1 MDSKWKCWCGHQNTA
16 HSPFGETEYMVGVG
30 KKELTSCKWCDKAIA
45 NRNKKEASE
54 SHIKLTKAE
63 ENAWLTVGDGP
74 HPLAKE
80 KPVWLRNQKLKELL
94 KWADLK
100 SLEMEAQK
108 LTMAV
113 VMGGDTPNEREI
125 RDAVT
130 DLENVIADIK
140 TQFYTKSW
148 AHERV

>member
-1 MDSKWKCWCGHQNTA
+1 MGSKWNCWCGHQNTA
-16 HSPFGETEYMVGVG
+16 HSLFKETEYMVGVG

-45 NRNKKEASE
+45 NRNQKEASE
-54 SHIKLTKAE
+54 SYIKLTKAE
-63 ENAWLTVGDGP
+63 EKAIAP

-80 KPVWLRNQKLKELL
+80 KPLWLKNQNLKELF

-100 SLEMEAQK
+100 RLEMEAQK
-108 LTMAV
+108 VTTAI
-113 VMGGDTPNEREI
+113 VMGRDAPNEREI

-148 AHERV
+148 AHERTG

>member
-1 MDSKWKCWCGHQNTA
+1 MESKWKCWCGHLNTA
-16 HSPFGETEYMVGVG
+16 HSPFKETEYMVGVG

-45 NRNKKEASE
+45 SFNKKKEE
-54 SHIKLTKAE
+54 KQFPNETKAE
-63 ENAWLTVGDGP
+63 RSAVEP
-74 HPLAKE
+74 HPLAIK
-80 KPVWLRNQKLKELL
+80 KPQWLKDQNLMELS

-100 SLEMEAQK
+100 RLEMEAQK
-108 LTMAV
+108 VTTAI
-113 VMGGDTPNEREI
+113 VMGGDTPNEREV

-148 AHERV
+148 AHERTG